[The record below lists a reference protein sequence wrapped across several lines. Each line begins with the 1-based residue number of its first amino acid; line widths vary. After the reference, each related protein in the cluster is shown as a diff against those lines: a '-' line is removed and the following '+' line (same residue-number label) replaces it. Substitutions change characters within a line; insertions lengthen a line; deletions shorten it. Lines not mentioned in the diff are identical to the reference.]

1 MRKYIILVFLF
12 LTVFSFSQVTPSK
25 TLKVADA
32 TSAFV
37 TNIAVGD
44 EVTDIN
50 TGLKYLCTTATTGAS
65 TLTTASANFKLL
77 NTGGTVTSIS
87 QGTGITLSTNPLVST
102 GSVSLDT
109 LFAVTQND
117 TLPLGKI
124 QTKYQSRNYLTT
136 EADPKY
142 IADSSGIAYLGQQ
155 NTFTKPNIFNDSV
168 VSKNSRAGYYLA
180 TDQLLSGI
188 QSGASFIVGKNK
200 TLTENARG
208 FQDFAYINSIDTIE
222 YVAFDANTQ
231 MYSPTNAYYGAWAG
245 YLSRSVFDPTST
257 TGMMNNIFGFRSF
270 QTPKSG
276 KVGNVYEYYAGEL
289 GYTSRPPDSV
299 GNHYAFYSEP
309 FNKTYK
315 STKNWGVYI
324 NGTQPNYFG
333 GNVGIGT
340 TAPTE
345 KLHVIGT
352 VKATNVTITGLTND
366 ASPDSM
372 LTIKDGEVG
381 SATIFQMV
389 GVQDSLNDRYRRKD
403 TANVLL
409 SRTRA
414 SHDYA
419 AKVHTQGI
427 STITSLQDSLTK
439 AIMWPDT
446 AGSSIKPATRYWVR
460 QNFTNTTGTVTQINT
475 ASPMQ
480 GGPITT
486 TGTIGIIPD
495 SLASWARRKDT
506 ATIFLSRTRASHDY
520 QPKGNYTTVDS
531 IAWKHYTSGYMS
543 PRNTGDA
550 IVATGTYGSGWTE
563 PTMGGGTRMMWYP
576 KKAAFRAGFI
586 SIGIQA
592 WDNTY
597 IGEFSFA
604 SCINTQASGTAS
616 FSSGSE
622 SKATG
627 QYSTA
632 MGSGGRASGY
642 GSFIFGMQNVSSGQ
656 VSAAFNFRDTA
667 SGDFSNAFNHYTA
680 SIGVASNAFGNQTRA
695 HSYASFTIG
704 QFNKGGGASTTEW
717 VDSDPVFQIGNG
729 INSTATANAFEVL
742 KNGNTIV
749 AGNLTIKGTASSTSP
764 DSLLGV
770 EAGIVKRYAVS
781 AGTLSIATTSPI
793 TGGTITST
801 GTIAIIPD
809 TLAAWRTKQNQ
820 WKNDSVNYTKKTYVD
835 NRDTLVRQYTRGR
848 YRTMSN
854 HDSLSKLDE
863 RSYESLTS
871 KPVLTINPDLPYSS
885 VLSLDSSDVV
895 FTAGAYL
902 KLTQSGNE
910 VVFNTDT
917 NKVVLFNDT
926 LTGQK
931 IATKYDLTKYTYL
944 TTDLEQSADSVSHCY
959 YNITNAPITN
969 TVSVWVNG
977 MALQP
982 TTQYTISTH
991 YIRVGVPV
999 YRGDKIKIIRQSL

>member
-1 MRKYIILVFLF
+1 
-12 LTVFSFSQVTPSK
+12 
-25 TLKVADA
+25 
-32 TSAFV
+32 
-37 TNIAVGD
+37 
-44 EVTDIN
+44 
-50 TGLKYLCTTATTGAS
+50 
-65 TLTTASANFKLL
+65 
-77 NTGGTVTSIS
+77 
-87 QGTGITLSTNPLVST
+87 
-102 GSVSLDT
+102 
-109 LFAVTQND
+109 
-117 TLPLGKI
+117 
-124 QTKYQSRNYLTT
+124 
-136 EADPKY
+136 
-142 IADSSGIAYLGQQ
+142 
-155 NTFTKPNIFNDSV
+155 
-168 VSKNSRAGYYLA
+168 
-180 TDQLLSGI
+180 
-188 QSGASFIVGKNK
+188 
-200 TLTENARG
+200 
-208 FQDFAYINSIDTIE
+208 
-222 YVAFDANTQ
+222 
-231 MYSPTNAYYGAWAG
+231 
-245 YLSRSVFDPTST
+245 
-257 TGMMNNIFGFRSF
+257 
-270 QTPKSG
+270 
-276 KVGNVYEYYAGEL
+276 
-289 GYTSRPPDSV
+289 
-299 GNHYAFYSEP
+299 
-309 FNKTYK
+309 
-315 STKNWGVYI
+315 
-324 NGTQPNYFG
+324 
-333 GNVGIGT
+333 
-340 TAPTE
+340 
-345 KLHVIGT
+345 
-352 VKATNVTITGLTND
+352 
-366 ASPDSM
+366 M

-563 PTMGGGTRMMWYP
+563 PNFGAGTRMMWYP
-576 KKAAFRAGFI
+576 KKGAFRAGHA
-586 SIGIQA
+586 SATEWNNANIG
-592 WDNTY
+592 DY
-597 IGEFSFA
+597 
-604 SCINTQASGTAS
+604 S
-616 FSSGSE
+616 FSTGVSNTSSGLYTMTWGGGNLASE
-622 SKATG
+622 QYAT
-627 QYSTA
+627 A
-632 MGSGGRASGY
+632 
-642 GSFIFGMQNVSSGQ
+642 FGMYN
-656 VSAAFNFRDTA
+656 TA
-667 SGDFSNAFNHYTA
+667 SGQFAFA
-680 SIGVASNAFGNQTRA
+680 GGQSCVASGWPSFAFGGSCIASGDAAVSIGYYTKAESLTMTALGI
-695 HSYASFTIG
+695 Y
-704 QFNKGGGASTTEW
+704 NKGGGSPSGWTTT
-717 VDSDPVFQIGNG
+717 DPLFQIGNG
-729 INSTATANAFEVL
+729 TAENSRSNAFEVL

-749 AGNLTIKGTASSTSP
+749 SGNLTIKGTASSTSP